1 MQLLKH
7 PQTSFSTRMLLST
20 SEISVKGFQHH
31 RIHFDSLIVSC
42 AKGLKDYCSIYQ
54 HIHPV
59 NTFLLVYLMHSEQ
72 PGMTGKGNSS

>member
-42 AKGLKDYCSIYQ
+42 AKGLKDYSVPFISIFIQ
-54 HIHPV
+54 
-59 NTFLLVYLMHSEQ
+59 
-72 PGMTGKGNSS
+72 